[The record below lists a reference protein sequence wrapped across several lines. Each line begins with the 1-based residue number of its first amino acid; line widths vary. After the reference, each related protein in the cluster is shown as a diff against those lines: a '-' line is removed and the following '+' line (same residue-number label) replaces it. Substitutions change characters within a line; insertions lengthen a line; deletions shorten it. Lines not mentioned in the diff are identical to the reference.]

1 MWKIPPGDLNLD
13 LCPPHPTSTYTCGA
27 TIASMVYSGI
37 KSYGRIVTTVKM
49 KTLKALINRI
59 STTYHIIDQ

>member
-1 MWKIPPGDLNLD
+1 MWKISPRDLNPGPCL
-13 LCPPHPTSTYTCGA
+13 PHPTSTYTCGA
-27 TIASMVYSGI
+27 TIALMMCSGI
-37 KSYGRIVTTVKM
+37 KSSGRIVTTVKM